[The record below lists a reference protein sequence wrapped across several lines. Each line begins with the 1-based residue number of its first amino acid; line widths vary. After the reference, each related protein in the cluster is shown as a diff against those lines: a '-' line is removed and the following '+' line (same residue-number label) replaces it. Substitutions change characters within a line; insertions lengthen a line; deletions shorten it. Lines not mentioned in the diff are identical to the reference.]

1 MKLYS
6 LSQNLYAAVEIKERT
21 YRQTDKQAY
30 GVTSYFKMGQFLR
43 NVEKAIKGEDT
54 VQ

>member
-1 MKLYS
+1 MD
-6 LSQNLYAAVEIKERT
+6 AAVAIKERT
-21 YRQTDKQAY
+21 YRQTDKQAD

-43 NVEKAIKGEDT
+43 NVEKVIDGCDT